1 MKKIVLLILLL
12 SPWLF
17 GATLNMAQFRLQQ
30 RHLVLA
36 EFKSLYKQRHYYQH
50 RANALRHH
58 RRVKVIGK
66 HSIWTHTHS
75 EAKQDAAMPQ
85 QGMHENDLMS
95 GQESNIKTKA
105 NHDMEWI
112 KQKETGHG
120 MPNLDQPINPPYNN
134 SSDGGDMPMDG
145 GSYDSG
151 NLMPSGTGE
160 GSMPENPVDG
170 GHYNSGDG
178 IPSGGSDIPS
188 MPENKINGSDMPMDG
203 GGYDSG
209 NLMPSGTGEGT
220 TPENPLDGGHDDSGG
235 IIPTGPGDGSQGYTS
250 APAPDSGSVEKTGQ
264 EEAQKSGDTAQ
275 MPLTDDVL
283 RPRFAD
289 PWRRR

>member
-1 MKKIVLLILLL
+1 
-12 SPWLF
+12 
-17 GATLNMAQFRLQQ
+17 
-30 RHLVLA
+30 
-36 EFKSLYKQRHYYQH
+36 
-50 RANALRHH
+50 
-58 RRVKVIGK
+58 
-66 HSIWTHTHS
+66 
-75 EAKQDAAMPQ
+75 
-85 QGMHENDLMS
+85 
-95 GQESNIKTKA
+95 
-105 NHDMEWI
+105 
-112 KQKETGHG
+112 
-120 MPNLDQPINPPYNN
+120 
-134 SSDGGDMPMDG
+134 
-145 GSYDSG
+145 
-151 NLMPSGTGE
+151 
-160 GSMPENPVDG
+160 
-170 GHYNSGDG
+170 
-178 IPSGGSDIPS
+178 
-188 MPENKINGSDMPMDG
+188 MDG

>member
-120 MPNLDQPINPPYNN
+120 MPNSDQPINPPFELHENTP
-134 SSDGGDMPMDG
+134 SDGGDIPG
-145 GSYDSG
+145 
-151 NLMPSGTGE
+151 
-160 GSMPENPVDG
+160 GSMPEGPANG
-170 GHYNSGDG
+170 G
-178 IPSGGSDIPS
+178 
-188 MPENKINGSDMPMDG
+188 DMPMDG